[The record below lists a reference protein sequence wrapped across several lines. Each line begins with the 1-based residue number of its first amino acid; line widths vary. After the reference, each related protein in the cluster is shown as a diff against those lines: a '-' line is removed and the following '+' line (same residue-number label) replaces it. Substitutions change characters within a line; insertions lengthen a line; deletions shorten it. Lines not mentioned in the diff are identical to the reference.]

1 MIDIFSPLAASLG
14 IVAAALLIPL
24 VLAQVL
30 LSAYRGPQIYPLP
43 RWWRIST
50 IVLLIVF
57 GVGVILR
64 ILELLSR

>member
-1 MIDIFSPLAASLG
+1 MIDLFSPLAASLA

-30 LSAYRGPQIYPLP
+30 LTAYRGPQIHAWP

-50 IVLLIVF
+50 SVLLIVF
-57 GVGVILR
+57 GAGVFLR
-64 ILELLSR
+64 VLELLNR